1 MKRLWIALAI
11 LAAIFTGTLFHI
23 RSLHGFTDT
32 LATLLEQADELA
44 AAEQWEQARTLTDQ
58 AKDTWADRDVYLHV
72 LLRHA
77 DTDSIYAGFRET
89 LALLDSRE
97 YGEYAAANARLI
109 TQIQLLYEA
118 EQLTLKNLL

>member
-1 MKRLWIALAI
+1 MKRFWIAL
-11 LAAIFTGTLFHI
+11 LLLGAIFTGTLFHI